1 MPSDFLD
8 DLPPAP
14 RPTPRPAA
22 PVSSDKPVERSG
34 YPFIEK
40 KSLLKFKP
48 DQRVIEDSL
57 GIRFGRLEGN
67 DE

>member
-8 DLPPAP
+8 DLPPTP
-14 RPTPRPAA
+14 RPAPRPAA
-22 PVSSDKPVERSG
+22 PSSSDKPVARSS

-48 DQRVIEDSL
+48 DPQVIEDSL
-57 GIRFGRLEGN
+57 GIRFGRLEGR